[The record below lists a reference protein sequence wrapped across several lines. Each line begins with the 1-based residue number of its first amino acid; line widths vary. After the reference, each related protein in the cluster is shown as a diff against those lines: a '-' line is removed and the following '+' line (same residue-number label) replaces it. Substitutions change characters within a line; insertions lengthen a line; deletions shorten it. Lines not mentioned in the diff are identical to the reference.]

1 MQAMSYS
8 NEPPPKKKNPKMRFI
23 LMFGHKIAK
32 DYLRESIQQL
42 KNDFGTVSKV
52 TVWQKSN
59 TDYLPQFTSPGRGRS
74 TQNNKELFPSP
85 KKMRARFFKT

>member
-1 MQAMSYS
+1 M
-8 NEPPPKKKNPKMRFI
+8 NPPPKKKNPKMRCI

-52 TVWQKSN
+52 TV
-59 TDYLPQFTSPGRGRS
+59 
-74 TQNNKELFPSP
+74 
-85 KKMRARFFKT
+85 